1 MKIFW
6 LPLLA
11 CVSLTACGSDSAPDQ
26 KPDSSPVA
34 TSASKEP
41 QALTPP
47 EPETAEPASI
57 PQALV
62 AKLRSLKFCTLAFEG
77 TDAIEGRASLQV
89 SNSGVLSGLNE
100 LLKVPAS
107 LGSGQITD
115 ASATKTG
122 FDFKLGF
129 TDGKTFPGSLSTEY
143 GSTSL
148 SLNIGSATEY
158 VMCLESEPEVG

>member
-26 KPDSSPVA
+26 EPA
-34 TSASKEP
+34 ETSAVKEAEAP
-41 QALTPP
+41 TLP
-47 EPETAEPASI
+47 EPETAETAPI

-62 AKLRSLKFCTLAFEG
+62 AQLRSLKFCTLAFEG
-77 TDAIEGRASLQV
+77 TDAMEGSASLNV